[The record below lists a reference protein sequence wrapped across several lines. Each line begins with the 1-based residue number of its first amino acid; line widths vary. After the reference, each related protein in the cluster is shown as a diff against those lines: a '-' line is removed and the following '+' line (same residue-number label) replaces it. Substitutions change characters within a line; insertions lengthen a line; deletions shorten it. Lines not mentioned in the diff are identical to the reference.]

1 MYKFL
6 NVHIQQLNF
15 WVNIYHYFL
24 DIFYKSKILCMV
36 ARLFVIYLNIF
47 GHMFYIFL
55 NINIKTIFLF
65 FHTCKR
71 LGDMFDIH
79 LKHEFFVI

>member
-24 DIFYKSKILCMV
+24 DIFYKSTILCMV
-36 ARLFVIYLNIF
+36 VRLFVIHLDIF

-55 NINIKTIFLF
+55 MNFQI
-65 FHTCKR
+65 
-71 LGDMFDIH
+71 
-79 LKHEFFVI
+79 